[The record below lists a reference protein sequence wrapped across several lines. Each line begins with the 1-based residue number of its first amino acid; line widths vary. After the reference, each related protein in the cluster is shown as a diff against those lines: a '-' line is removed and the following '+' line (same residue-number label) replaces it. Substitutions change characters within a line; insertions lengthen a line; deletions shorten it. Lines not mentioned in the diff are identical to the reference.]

1 MTLKI
6 SNFTR
11 YPLTREEA
19 RQILSSLPVRPNA
32 IDFSEIRSI
41 SHCFAHE
48 LFSTLQDSQP
58 QILNAAP
65 FVENIVSSVT
75 TA

>member
-6 SNFTR
+6 SSFTR

-19 RQILSSLPVRPNA
+19 RQILSSLPARPNE
-32 IDFSEIRSI
+32 IDFSEVRSI

-48 LFSTLQDSQP
+48 LFSNLQESRP
-58 QILNAAP
+58 QILNATP
-65 FVENIVSSVT
+65 FVENIISSVT

>member
-1 MTLKI
+1 MTLRI
-6 SNFTR
+6 SSFTQ

-19 RQILSSLPVRPNA
+19 RQILSSLPVRPDA
-32 IDFSEIRSI
+32 IDFSDLRSI

-48 LFSTLQDSQP
+48 LFSTLRDFRP